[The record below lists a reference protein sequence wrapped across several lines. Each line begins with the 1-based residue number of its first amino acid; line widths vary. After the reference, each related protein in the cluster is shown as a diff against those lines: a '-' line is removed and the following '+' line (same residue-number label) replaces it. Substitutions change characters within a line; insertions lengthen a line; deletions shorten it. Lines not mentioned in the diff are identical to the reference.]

1 MASKLPVG
9 ETVGMALSTLRA
21 NRLRSLLTMLGI
33 VIGNAS
39 VITLVGVGRGA
50 QNLAEGQLSNLGAN
64 VLFVVPGNNDTRR
77 QGIDFPKTLV
87 LEDAEAIAEQV
98 PSVSRVAPQI
108 TLSEVLQVGGIS
120 TSASVLGVTPEFLP
134 VRQFEMQQGRF
145 FSSSDLGS
153 ARSVAVIGPDLA
165 AKMFPGQEA
174 LGRNLRVRNQAFEVI
189 GVLAPKGAVFGQN
202 QDENA
207 YIPLSTMV
215 NQLSGRDP
223 TYGISLNFISVEARD
238 ADSINAAAFQITNL
252 LRQRHRILR
261 EDDFAVRSQKDALTI
276 VSTITGGLTLML
288 AAIGGVSL
296 LVGGIGIMNIMLVSV
311 SERTAEIGLRKAL
324 GARSGDVLLQFLVE
338 SLVLASLG
346 GAIGTALGIGTVALV
361 GVVTPLPAA
370 IGTSTVLLTV
380 ALPARSGCSSGWCRP
395 VAPPNSIR
403 SWPCA
408 ASEALLPQTVHQG
421 GPQTDQQPATGRTW
435 PGKAKKGLSL
445 RPSWRKGRIR
455 HRRPGCSMPK

>member
-1 MASKLPVG
+1 MPTKLPMA
-9 ETVGMALSTLRA
+9 ETVGMALSTLRS

-87 LEDAEAIAEQV
+87 LEDAEAIGEQV
-98 PSVSRVAPQI
+98 PSVKRVAPQI
-108 TLSEVLQVGGIS
+108 TLSEVVQAGGLSS
-120 TSASVLGVTPEFLP
+120 TASVSGVTPEFLP
-134 VRQFEMQQGRF
+134 VRQFEMAQGRF
-145 FSSSDLGS
+145 FSFSDLSG
-153 ARSVAVIGPDLA
+153 ARNVTVVGPDLG
-165 AKMFPGQEA
+165 AKMFPGKEPV
-174 LGRNLRVRNQAFEVI
+174 GRQLRIRNQLFEVI
-189 GVLAPKGAVFGQN
+189 GVLEPKGAVFGQN

-207 YIPLSTMV
+207 YVPLSTMV
-215 NQLSGRDP
+215 SKLSGRNR
-223 TYGISLNFISVEARD
+223 TFGVSLNFISVEARD
-238 ADSINAAAFQITNL
+238 EQSTSAASFQITNL

-311 SERTAEIGLRKAL
+311 SERTEEIGLRKAL

-346 GAIGTALGIGTVALV
+346 GVIGSAVGIGTVALV
-361 GVVTPLPAA
+361 GVLTPLPAT
-370 IGTSTVLLTV
+370 IGAATVLVTVGLSGSIGLFFGVVPARRAARLDPIV
-380 ALPARSGCSSGWCRP
+380 ALRS
-395 VAPPNSIR
+395 
-403 SWPCA
+403 
-408 ASEALLPQTVHQG
+408 L
-421 GPQTDQQPATGRTW
+421 
-435 PGKAKKGLSL
+435 
-445 RPSWRKGRIR
+445 
-455 HRRPGCSMPK
+455 